1 MLSFSPS
8 SSPHTGVPA
17 NATDPAINS
26 DSGSFLFSE
35 EESHRRGR
43 FPFPAGGDSFL
54 NRFRISFTSFSS
66 SFPGFFLFFFL
77 TLFFLLFSP
86 LLPFPARAA
95 AEEGQVFLP
104 QTGNPG
110 KEALTA
116 QDAFPEMK
124 MPAKTKN
131 LPDNHT
137 GLDEDREKTGEA
149 KRKPLEGGGKQLRI
163 VSLSP
168 ALTETVVQLGGRD
181 SLVGRS
187 TACNYP
193 ESILSLPCAGDFGIP
208 NLERLLTLR
217 PTHFIGNDLMDE
229 KVKKILEKSGITIEI
244 HQCRNIADY
253 RDWVLRLGK
262 ILNRENAA
270 KKEIKRMDEVMEKLR
285 ENTCSIPPDKRKR
298 AVWVV
303 WESPLMLAGKGSLPD
318 FILRSAGAVNAAG
331 EVSPEYF
338 YASFEWLLQENPQ
351 VLVWPELDAER
362 KKRLAKDPLWSE
374 LDAVRNGRIIDDI
387 SPDLL
392 LRPGPRL
399 FEGMKELQKRL
410 LLPPSPS
417 AAGSASSPAS
427 P

>member
-1 MLSFSPS
+1 MLSSSPS

-95 AEEGQVFLP
+95 AEEGQASH
-104 QTGNPG
+104 GMKNPV
-110 KEALTA
+110 
-116 QDAFPEMK
+116 
-124 MPAKTKN
+124 
-131 LPDNHT
+131 
-137 GLDEDREKTGEA
+137 
-149 KRKPLEGGGKQLRI
+149 RI

-417 AAGSASSPAS
+417 AAGPASSAAGSASSPAS

>member
-1 MLSFSPS
+1 MLSSSPS

-43 FPFPAGGDSFL
+43 FPFPAGVDSFL

-95 AEEGQVFLP
+95 AEEGQASH
-104 QTGNPG
+104 GMKNPV
-110 KEALTA
+110 
-116 QDAFPEMK
+116 
-124 MPAKTKN
+124 
-131 LPDNHT
+131 
-137 GLDEDREKTGEA
+137 
-149 KRKPLEGGGKQLRI
+149 RI

-417 AAGSASSPAS
+417 AAGPASSAAGSASSPAS

>member
-1 MLSFSPS
+1 MLSSSPS

-95 AEEGQVFLP
+95 AEEGQASH
-104 QTGNPG
+104 GMKNPV
-110 KEALTA
+110 
-116 QDAFPEMK
+116 
-124 MPAKTKN
+124 
-131 LPDNHT
+131 
-137 GLDEDREKTGEA
+137 
-149 KRKPLEGGGKQLRI
+149 RI

-417 AAGSASSPAS
+417 AAGSASSAAGSASSPAS

>member
-1 MLSFSPS
+1 MLSSSPS

-17 NATDPAINS
+17 NATDPAIDS

-95 AEEGQVFLP
+95 AEEGQASH
-104 QTGNPG
+104 GMKNPV
-110 KEALTA
+110 
-116 QDAFPEMK
+116 
-124 MPAKTKN
+124 
-131 LPDNHT
+131 
-137 GLDEDREKTGEA
+137 
-149 KRKPLEGGGKQLRI
+149 RI

-417 AAGSASSPAS
+417 AAGPASSAAGSASSPAS

>member
-1 MLSFSPS
+1 MLSSSPS

-17 NATDPAINS
+17 NATDPAIDS

-95 AEEGQVFLP
+95 AEEGQASH
-104 QTGNPG
+104 GMKNPV
-110 KEALTA
+110 
-116 QDAFPEMK
+116 
-124 MPAKTKN
+124 
-131 LPDNHT
+131 
-137 GLDEDREKTGEA
+137 
-149 KRKPLEGGGKQLRI
+149 RI

-285 ENTCSIPPDKRKR
+285 ENTCSILPDKRKR

-417 AAGSASSPAS
+417 AAGPASSAAGSASSPAS

>member
-1 MLSFSPS
+1 MLSSSPS

-17 NATDPAINS
+17 NATDPAIDS

-35 EESHRRGR
+35 EESHRHGR

-95 AEEGQVFLP
+95 AEEGQASH
-104 QTGNPG
+104 GMKNPV
-110 KEALTA
+110 
-116 QDAFPEMK
+116 
-124 MPAKTKN
+124 
-131 LPDNHT
+131 
-137 GLDEDREKTGEA
+137 
-149 KRKPLEGGGKQLRI
+149 RI

-417 AAGSASSPAS
+417 AAGSASSAAGSASSPAS

>member
-1 MLSFSPS
+1 MLSSSPS

-95 AEEGQVFLP
+95 AEEGQASH
-104 QTGNPG
+104 GMKNPV
-110 KEALTA
+110 
-116 QDAFPEMK
+116 
-124 MPAKTKN
+124 
-131 LPDNHT
+131 
-137 GLDEDREKTGEA
+137 
-149 KRKPLEGGGKQLRI
+149 RI

-374 LDAVRNGRIIDDI
+374 LDVVRNGRIIDDI

-417 AAGSASSPAS
+417 AAGSASSAAGSASSPAS

>member
-1 MLSFSPS
+1 MLSSSPS

-17 NATDPAINS
+17 NATDPAIDS

-95 AEEGQVFLP
+95 AEEGQASH
-104 QTGNPG
+104 GMKNPV
-110 KEALTA
+110 
-116 QDAFPEMK
+116 
-124 MPAKTKN
+124 
-131 LPDNHT
+131 
-137 GLDEDREKTGEA
+137 
-149 KRKPLEGGGKQLRI
+149 RI

-410 LLPPSPS
+410 FLPPSPS
-417 AAGSASSPAS
+417 AAGSASSAAGSASSPAS

>member
-1 MLSFSPS
+1 MQQIQVLLLYL
-8 SSPHTGVPA
+8 V
-17 NATDPAINS
+17 N
-26 DSGSFLFSE
+26 
-35 EESHRRGR
+35 
-43 FPFPAGGDSFL
+43 
-54 NRFRISFTSFSS
+54 
-66 SFPGFFLFFFL
+66 FFLFFFL

-95 AEEGQVFLP
+95 AEEGQASH
-104 QTGNPG
+104 GMKNPV
-110 KEALTA
+110 
-116 QDAFPEMK
+116 
-124 MPAKTKN
+124 
-131 LPDNHT
+131 
-137 GLDEDREKTGEA
+137 
-149 KRKPLEGGGKQLRI
+149 RI

-193 ESILSLPCAGDFGIP
+193 ESILSLPCAGDFAIP

-417 AAGSASSPAS
+417 AKREKRSGAGKVSGRCGGESDFPDEISGNAQELSFAGNL
-427 P
+427 

>member
-1 MLSFSPS
+1 MLSSSPS

-17 NATDPAINS
+17 NATDPAIDS

-95 AEEGQVFLP
+95 AEEGQASH
-104 QTGNPG
+104 GMKNPV
-110 KEALTA
+110 
-116 QDAFPEMK
+116 
-124 MPAKTKN
+124 
-131 LPDNHT
+131 
-137 GLDEDREKTGEA
+137 
-149 KRKPLEGGGKQLRI
+149 RI

-351 VLVWPELDAER
+351 VLVWPELDAEC

-417 AAGSASSPAS
+417 AAGSASSAAGSASSLAS

>member
-1 MLSFSPS
+1 MLSSSPS

-17 NATDPAINS
+17 NATDPAIDS

-95 AEEGQVFLP
+95 AEEGQASH
-104 QTGNPG
+104 GMKNPV
-110 KEALTA
+110 
-116 QDAFPEMK
+116 
-124 MPAKTKN
+124 
-131 LPDNHT
+131 
-137 GLDEDREKTGEA
+137 
-149 KRKPLEGGGKQLRI
+149 RI

-285 ENTCSIPPDKRKR
+285 ENTCSILPDKRKR

-417 AAGSASSPAS
+417 AAGSASSAAGSASSPAS

>member
-1 MLSFSPS
+1 MLSSSPS

-95 AEEGQVFLP
+95 AEEGQASH
-104 QTGNPG
+104 GMKNPV
-110 KEALTA
+110 
-116 QDAFPEMK
+116 
-124 MPAKTKN
+124 
-131 LPDNHT
+131 
-137 GLDEDREKTGEA
+137 
-149 KRKPLEGGGKQLRI
+149 RI

-217 PTHFIGNDLMDE
+217 PTHFIDNDLMDE

-410 LLPPSPS
+410 LLPPLPL
-417 AAGSASSPAS
+417 SSRLSLISSRLSLIPCLSVKTHLKEPAFPALRS
-427 P
+427 NEVLHNTSCSTRCNTRCNTLCNTL

>member
-1 MLSFSPS
+1 MLSSSPS

-17 NATDPAINS
+17 NATDPAIDS

-95 AEEGQVFLP
+95 AEEGQASH
-104 QTGNPG
+104 GMKNPV
-110 KEALTA
+110 
-116 QDAFPEMK
+116 
-124 MPAKTKN
+124 
-131 LPDNHT
+131 
-137 GLDEDREKTGEA
+137 
-149 KRKPLEGGGKQLRI
+149 RI

-417 AAGSASSPAS
+417 AAGSASSAAGSASSPAS

>member
-1 MLSFSPS
+1 MLSSSPS

-17 NATDPAINS
+17 NATDPAIDS

-95 AEEGQVFLP
+95 AEEGQASH
-104 QTGNPG
+104 GMKNPV
-110 KEALTA
+110 
-116 QDAFPEMK
+116 
-124 MPAKTKN
+124 
-131 LPDNHT
+131 
-137 GLDEDREKTGEA
+137 
-149 KRKPLEGGGKQLRI
+149 RI

-229 KVKKILEKSGITIEI
+229 KAKKILEKSGITIEI

-417 AAGSASSPAS
+417 AAGSASSAAGSASSPAS